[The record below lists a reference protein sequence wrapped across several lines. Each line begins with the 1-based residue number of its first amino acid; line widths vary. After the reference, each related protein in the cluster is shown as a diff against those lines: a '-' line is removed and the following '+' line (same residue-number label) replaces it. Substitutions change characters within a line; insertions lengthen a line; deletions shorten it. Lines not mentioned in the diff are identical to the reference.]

1 MSRRGRGGW
10 GKKGKRQRDE
20 DDNHGQGYKKH
31 SNDNDEIVMPKA
43 ASAQIG
49 GIRSDDQE
57 YDEDS
62 ALRDEF
68 GAKDVRSLLQIKDDH
83 NSRPIYVAPDGHIF
97 LEAFSPVYQHARDF
111 LIGIAE
117 PICRPE
123 NVHEFKLTPYS
134 LYAAVSVGLETNE
147 IIDYLRKC

>member
-1 MSRRGRGGW
+1 MNTE
-10 GKKGKRQRDE
+10 K
-20 DDNHGQGYKKH
+20 YK
-31 SNDNDEIVMPKA
+31 ST
-43 ASAQIG
+43 
-49 GIRSDDQE
+49 
-57 YDEDS
+57 
-62 ALRDEF
+62 L
-68 GAKDVRSLLQIKDDH
+68 IKDDH
-83 NSRPIYVAPDGHIF
+83 NSRPIYIAPDGHIF

-147 IIDYLRKC
+147 IIEYLRNLVIYSICTGLFFIRVMMQHVIDVLVDRFRYREL